1 MRLTWVQ
8 ADAGRSDDGHISPVR
23 LQSSQLS
30 RGSGTVA
37 LLQFAQ
43 TSTQQSTEPTAAA
56 RPTGRL
62 WRSTRRARSSLRA
75 KALGADLG

>member
-56 RPTGRL
+56 RPTGASL
-62 WRSTRRARSSLRA
+62 ALDSARPLVAESESA
-75 KALGADLG
+75 GC